1 VKAFVDW
8 LLAQRPRLVIVA
20 VVAAPLLPVV
30 SAALIALETARRGVR
45 PGLVSAVAAVAGLC
59 VLAVLSRT
67 DLAMFATIGTVTMGS
82 GLVVGALLRRVGNLS
97 FAFQIV
103 LLLCFVAVLAFGL
116 IGPDPQVLFG
126 PVLREFEVVLR
137 APDYTEAEVAQ
148 VTAQLALLM
157 PAVTVFSSLVGTL
170 LLGYWWWSLAT
181 GEPRFAAEFR
191 QLKLG
196 RWLGA
201 AATVIVALGLV
212 FSAALVQNLTPLA
225 WLGFLLQ
232 GLAVVHA
239 WAHVRRWHPGLL
251 VLLYLV
257 LVLPP
262 LTVLVMLPLSIV
274 GLVDNWLNLRTQ
286 LRSEA

>member
-8 LLAQRPRLVIVA
+8 LLTQRQRLVIVA
-20 VVAAPLLPVV
+20 VVAAPLLPIV
-30 SAALIALETARRGVR
+30 SAALIALETARRGVL
-45 PGLVSAVAAVAGLC
+45 PGAVSAVAALAGLC
-59 VLAVLSRT
+59 LLALLSRT
-67 DLAMFATIGTVTMGS
+67 DLAMFATIGVLTMGS
-82 GLVVGALLRRVGNLS
+82 GVAVGVLLRRAGNLVL
-97 FAFQIV
+97 AFQT
-103 LLLCFVAVLAFGL
+103 AVLACFVLVTAIGVF
-116 IGPDPQVLFG
+116 GPDPQQLFA

-137 APDYTEAEVAQ
+137 APDYTEADVAE

-157 PAVTVFSSLVGTL
+157 PAVTVFSWLVGAL
-170 LLGYWWWSLAT
+170 LLGYWWWTLAA
-181 GEPRFAAEFR
+181 GERRFAAEFR

-201 AATVIVALGLV
+201 AATVVVALGLV
-212 FSAALVQNLTPLA
+212 FSAPLVQNLTPRA
-225 WLGFLLQ
+225 WLAFLFQ

-239 WAHVRRWHPGLL
+239 WAYARRWHPGLM
-251 VLLYLV
+251 VLLYL
-257 LVLPP
+257 LLMLPP